1 MIRACLVFVLCS
13 VLGGSASAQ
22 RAIYNFFGEGAWPC
36 LPSYRPA
43 LAPVNV
49 PRIGETFRLLV
60 APSEYGFSHASHQ
73 VFLIT
78 GFSRTTFGSLRL
90 PFDVRML
97 TTDPL
102 HDSWGG
108 NLYVSVD
115 WIQLMPPGAGWT
127 PIEVAW
133 DIPDD
138 PLLVGLEFYQQ
149 VLSVCS
155 AGQSGGMDTIRVWRA
170 LSQAGRGRI
179 GF

>member
-1 MIRACLVFVLCS
+1 MIRACLVFVLS
-13 VLGGSASAQ
+13 FALGGVVSAQ
-22 RAIYNFFGEGAWPC
+22 QASYAFFGESFWPC
-36 LPSYRPA
+36 EPSYTPA
-43 LAPVNV
+43 LVPVNV
-49 PRIGETFRLLV
+49 PRLGKTFRLKV
-60 APSEYGFSHASHQ
+60 APSGSHSMHSSQ
-73 VFLIT
+73 EVFLIT
-78 GFSRTTFGSLRL
+78 GFSRTAFGPLRL
-90 PFDVRML
+90 PYDVRVL

-108 NLYVSVD
+108 ILYVSVD
-115 WIQLMPPGAGWT
+115 WIQLMPWGPGTT
-127 PIEVAW
+127 PVEVAW

-155 AGQSGGMDTIRVWRA
+155 YGQGSGSDWLRVSRA